1 LTGLRRAT
9 VGALLLALVVALAAC
24 TPPDPAADGRPVVA
38 VTIFPVADL
47 VSTLAGGA
55 VQVETLLPPR
65 ASPATWE
72 ITPRQVRAVAEARGL
87 VSVGAELDGWAARLL
102 PDERTPTHLRLTDGL
117 ELRAADHTHGEPGAG
132 AEGDDHEE
140 GAHGDPHLWLDPLL
154 VRDGVLPRLAALL
167 AELAPDSA
175 DAIRARR
182 VALADSLTWLD
193 TDIRALL
200 AGFDDRRYVATHGA
214 WSYFAAR
221 YDLEPLGSIYE
232 RPGHQPS
239 ARGLADL
246 VRAGRAAGLRVVLAE
261 PQLASGAGEA
271 LAQELDAEIRV
282 VDPLGGPGLE
292 GRESYL
298 SMMRFNAHAFRA
310 ALTRP

>member
-1 LTGLRRAT
+1 LSGLQRPT
-9 VGALLLALVVALAAC
+9 VAALLLALVVALAAC
-24 TPPDPAADGRPVVA
+24 APGDPPADGRPVVA

-47 VSTLAGGA
+47 VATLAGEA
-55 VQVETLLPPR
+55 VRVETLLPPR

-72 ITPRQVRAVAEARGL
+72 ITPRQVRAVAQAAGL
-87 VSVGAELDGWAARLL
+87 VSVGAELDGWATRLL
-102 PDERTPTHLRLTDGL
+102 PEERAPTHLRLTDGL
-117 ELRAADHTHGEPGAG
+117 ELRAADHTHGESGAG
-132 AEGDDHEE
+132 GEE
-140 GAHGDPHLWLDPLL
+140 HGEEAHGDPHLWLDPLL

-193 TDIRALL
+193 TEIRALL
-200 AGFDDRRYVATHGA
+200 AGVEDRRYIATHGA

-221 YDLEPLGSIYE
+221 YALEPLGSLYE

-239 ARGLADL
+239 ARGVADL
-246 VRAGRAAGLRVVLAE
+246 VVRGRAAGLRVVLAE
-261 PQLASGAGEA
+261 PQLASGAAEA
-271 LAQELDAEIRV
+271 LAQELAAEIRV

-298 SMMRFNAHAFRA
+298 SMMRFNARSFRT
-310 ALTRP
+310 ALTPP